1 MSFDAVC
8 GIILIF
14 LSLGFLLFLLFRSN
28 RIIKLIHKKNLNSA
42 REIQNKLNGK

>member
-14 LSLGFLLFLLFRSN
+14 LSLGLLIFLVFRSK
-28 RIIKLIHKKNLNSA
+28 RIIRLIHQKDLHSA
-42 REIQNKLNGK
+42 REIQTKINGK